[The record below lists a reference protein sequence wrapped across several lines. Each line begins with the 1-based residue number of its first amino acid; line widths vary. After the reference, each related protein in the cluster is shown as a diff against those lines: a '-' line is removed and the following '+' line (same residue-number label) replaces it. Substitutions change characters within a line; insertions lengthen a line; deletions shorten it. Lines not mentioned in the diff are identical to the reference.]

1 MKALL
6 LTLSLVACAPKT
18 AEFTRAEETIVLP
31 SAASLF
37 ERNLQ
42 AAGTKESLASV
53 ENLKVRSVMR
63 IPAAGIEG
71 EINVQFQS
79 PNLLLVSQ
87 SVPGIGAGTVG
98 FDGQTAWSSDNMV
111 GPRIIEGKEREEF
124 LMDSQIDSDVEFAH
138 WYPEMK
144 TIGLV
149 EFNGVPAYQVEATTR
164 FDRTDTKY
172 FDPESGLLLGEA
184 YAVESPLGP
193 MTMVLKF
200 NDWTE
205 MEGILLPRLTQ
216 IDTGPITMET
226 EIIAIEKNQVLA
238 EGLFAL
244 PPEIQELL
252 DEANEEANEEAESVR
267 EEAGAIDEP
276 SQPPAAE

>member
-6 LTLSLVACAPKT
+6 LSLSLVACAPKT
-18 AEFTRAEETIVLP
+18 AELTSAEETEALP
-31 SAASLF
+31 SAVSLF

-42 AAGTKESLASV
+42 VSGTKESLV
-53 ENLKVRSVMR
+53 GLENLQIRSVMR

-71 EINVQFQS
+71 EINVQFQT

-149 EFNGVPAYQVEATTR
+149 EFNGVPTYQVEATTR

-172 FDPESGLLLGEA
+172 FDPESGLILGES

-193 MTMVLKF
+193 MNMVVRFDEWVK
-200 NDWTE
+200 
-205 MEGILLPRLTQ
+205 MEGILMPRLTQ
-216 IDTGPITMET
+216 IETGPITMET
-226 EIIAIEKNQVLA
+226 EILSVEKNQEIA

-252 DEANEEANEEAESVR
+252 DESKEEADSATEEADVVD
-267 EEAGAIDEP
+267 EAPET
-276 SQPPAAE
+276 PAAK